1 MSNPYAPPEAP
12 VADMN
17 PPPAG
22 WGKVLAMIAAGWLL
36 ANFLAWLIAP
46 LLASAAVQ
54 AVGEE
59 PDKWL
64 FLAIDLLLS
73 VAAIFIGCRV
83 AAWGSRGR
91 IVIAALGVAVLS
103 ALFYLYQIGGFAGMV
118 SAEFPLWYQFFPV
131 NLTALLLALW
141 SSGVSNKQQGS
152 R

>member
-1 MSNPYAPPEAP
+1 MNNPYAPPDAP

-22 WGKVLAMIAAGWLL
+22 WGKVLVMIAAGWLL

-46 LLASAAVQ
+46 LVASAVVQ
-54 AVGEE
+54 ALGEE
-59 PDKWL
+59 PDKPVTL

-73 VAAIFIGCRV
+73 IAAIYAGCRV

-91 IVIAALGVAVLS
+91 IVIAALAVAVLS
-103 ALFYLYQIGGFAGMV
+103 GVFYLYQIGGLAGLV

-141 SSGVSNKQQGS
+141 SSGVSNK
-152 R
+152 

>member
-1 MSNPYAPPEAP
+1 MTNPYAPPDAP

-46 LLASAAVQ
+46 LVASAAVQ
-54 AVGEE
+54 ALGEE
-59 PDKWL
+59 SDKPVTL

-73 VAAIFIGCRV
+73 IAAIYAGCRV

-91 IVIAALGVAVLS
+91 IVIAVLGVALSS
-103 ALFYLYQIGGFAGMV
+103 ALFYLYQIGGFEGMV
-118 SAEFPLWYQFFPV
+118 SAEFPPWYQFFPV

-141 SSGVSNKQQGS
+141 SSGVSKA

>member
-1 MSNPYAPPEAP
+1 MTNPYAPPGAP
-12 VADMN
+12 VTDMN
-17 PPPAG
+17 RPPAG

-54 AVGEE
+54 ALGEE
-59 PDKWL
+59 SDKPVTL

-73 VAAIFIGCRV
+73 IAAIFAGCRV

-91 IVIAALGVAVLS
+91 IVIAASGVAVLS
-103 ALFYLYQIGGFAGMV
+103 ALFYLYQVGGFAGMV

-131 NLTALLLALW
+131 NLTALLWALW
-141 SSGVSNKQQGS
+141 SSGVSRK
-152 R
+152 

>member
-1 MSNPYAPPEAP
+1 
-12 VADMN
+12 
-17 PPPAG
+17 
-22 WGKVLAMIAAGWLL
+22 
-36 ANFLAWLIAP
+36 
-46 LLASAAVQ
+46 VQ
-54 AVGEE
+54 ALGEE
-59 PDKWL
+59 PDKTL

-83 AAWGSRGR
+83 AASGSRGR

-103 ALFYLYQIGGFAGMV
+103 ALFYLYQIGGFEGMV

-141 SSGVSNKQQGS
+141 SSGVSRKQ

>member
-1 MSNPYAPPEAP
+1 MTNPYAPPDAP

-36 ANFLAWLIAP
+36 ANVLAWLIAP
-46 LLASAAVQ
+46 LLASAVVQ
-54 AVGEE
+54 ALSDE
-59 PDKWL
+59 PDKPVTL

-73 VAAIFIGCRV
+73 IAAIFIGCRV

-91 IVIAALGVAVLS
+91 VVIAALGVAVLS
-103 ALFYLYQIGGFAGMV
+103 TVFYIYQIGGFAGMV

-141 SSGVSNKQQGS
+141 SSGVSKSQ

>member
-1 MSNPYAPPEAP
+1 MTNPYAPPDAP

-22 WGKVLAMIAAGWLL
+22 WGKVLVMITAGWLL

-46 LLASAAVQ
+46 LAASAVVQ
-54 AVGEE
+54 ALGEE
-59 PDKWL
+59 PDKPVTL
-64 FLAIDLLLS
+64 FLAIDLVLS
-73 VAAIFIGCRV
+73 VAAIYVGCRV
-83 AAWGSRGR
+83 AAWGSRGH

-103 ALFYLYQIGGFAGMV
+103 ALFYLYQIGGFEGLV
-118 SAEFPLWYQFFPV
+118 GPEFPLWYQLFPV

-141 SSGVSNKQQGS
+141 SSGVSKF

>member
-1 MSNPYAPPEAP
+1 MTNPYAPPEAP

-22 WGKVLAMIAAGWLL
+22 WGKVIVMIAAGWLL

-46 LLASAAVQ
+46 LLASAVVQ

-59 PDKWL
+59 PDKSL
-64 FLAIDLLLS
+64 FLALDLLLS

-83 AAWGSRGR
+83 AASGSRGR
-91 IVIAALGVAVLS
+91 IVVAALGVAVLS
-103 ALFYLYQIGGFAGMV
+103 AVFYLYQIGGFEGMV

-141 SSGVSNKQQGS
+141 SSGVS
-152 R
+152 RR

>member
-1 MSNPYAPPEAP
+1 MTNPYAPPEAP
-12 VADMN
+12 VADVN

-22 WGKVLAMIAAGWLL
+22 WGKVIVMIVAGWLL

-46 LLASAAVQ
+46 LLASAAAE

-59 PDKWL
+59 PDKSL
-64 FLAIDLLLS
+64 FLVIDLLLS

-83 AAWGSRGR
+83 AASGSRGR
-91 IVIAALGVAVLS
+91 IVIAALGVAMLS
-103 ALFYLYQIGGFAGMV
+103 AVFYLYQIGGFEGMV

-141 SSGVSNKQQGS
+141 SSGVSKK
-152 R
+152 

>member
-1 MSNPYAPPEAP
+1 MTNPYAPPDAP

-22 WGKVLAMIAAGWLL
+22 WGKVLAMIAAGWML

-46 LLASAAVQ
+46 LVASAVVLAL
-54 AVGEE
+54 GDE
-59 PDKWL
+59 PDKPVTL
-64 FLAIDLLLS
+64 FLSIDLLLS
-73 VAAIFIGCRV
+73 IAAIYLGCRV

-91 IVIAALGVAVLS
+91 IVIAALGVALSS
-103 ALFYLYQIGGFAGMV
+103 ALFYLYQIGGFDGMV

-141 SSGVSNKQQGS
+141 SSGLSKTQ

>member
-1 MSNPYAPPEAP
+1 MTNPYAPPEAP

-46 LLASAAVQ
+46 LLASAVVQ
-54 AVGEE
+54 ALGEE
-59 PDKWL
+59 PDKTL

-73 VAAIFIGCRV
+73 IAAIFIGCRV
-83 AAWGSRGR
+83 AASGSRGR

-141 SSGVSNKQQGS
+141 SSGVPKK
-152 R
+152 

>member
-1 MSNPYAPPEAP
+1 MTNPYAPPEAP

-59 PDKWL
+59 PDKSL

-73 VAAIFIGCRV
+73 IAAIFIGCRV
-83 AAWGSRGR
+83 AASGSRGR
-91 IVIAALGVAVLS
+91 IVIAALGVALLS

-141 SSGVSNKQQGS
+141 SSGLSKK
-152 R
+152 

>member
-1 MSNPYAPPEAP
+1 VTNPYAPPDAP

-22 WGKVLAMIAAGWLL
+22 WGKVLLMIAAGWLL

-46 LLASAAVQ
+46 LLASAVVQ

-59 PDKWL
+59 PDKSL

-83 AAWGSRGR
+83 AASGSRGR

-103 ALFYLYQIGGFAGMV
+103 AVFYLHQIGGFEGMV

-141 SSGVSNKQQGS
+141 SSGVSRKQ

>member
-1 MSNPYAPPEAP
+1 MTNPYAPPEAP

-22 WGKVLAMIAAGWLL
+22 WGKVIVMIAAGWLL

-46 LLASAAVQ
+46 LLASAVVQ

-59 PDKWL
+59 PDKSL

-83 AAWGSRGR
+83 AASGSRGR

-103 ALFYLYQIGGFAGMV
+103 TVFYFYQIGGFEGLV

-141 SSGVSNKQQGS
+141 SSGVSKKQ

>member
-1 MSNPYAPPEAP
+1 MTNPYAPPEAP

-22 WGKVLAMIAAGWLL
+22 WGKVLAMIVLGWLL

-46 LLASAAVQ
+46 LVASAVVQ
-54 AVGEE
+54 PLGEE
-59 PDKWL
+59 ADQPVTL

-73 VAAIFIGCRV
+73 IAAIFIGCRV
-83 AAWGSRGR
+83 AASGSRGR
-91 IVIAALGVAVLS
+91 MVVAVLGVAVLS

-131 NLTALLLALW
+131 NLVALLLALW
-141 SSGVSNKQQGS
+141 SLGGS
-152 R
+152 KAR

>member
-1 MSNPYAPPEAP
+1 MTNPYAPPEAP

-46 LLASAAVQ
+46 LLASAAAQ

-59 PDKWL
+59 PDKSL
-64 FLAIDLLLS
+64 FLALDLLLS

-83 AAWGSRGR
+83 AASGSRGR
-91 IVIAALGVAVLS
+91 IVVAVLGVAVLS
-103 ALFYLYQIGGFAGMV
+103 ALFYLYQIGGFEGLV

-141 SSGVSNKQQGS
+141 SSGVSKK
-152 R
+152 

>member
-1 MSNPYAPPEAP
+1 MTNPYAPPDAP

-22 WGKVLAMIAAGWLL
+22 WGKVLAMIVAGWLL

-46 LLASAAVQ
+46 LLASAVVQ
-54 AVGEE
+54 AMGEE
-59 PDKWL
+59 PDQPVTL

-73 VAAIFIGCRV
+73 IAAIYAGCRV

-103 ALFYLYQIGGFAGMV
+103 ALFYLYQIGGIEGMV
-118 SAEFPLWYQFFPV
+118 SAEFPLWYQLFPV
-131 NLTALLLALW
+131 NLTALLFALW
-141 SSGVSNKQQGS
+141 SSGLVKK
-152 R
+152 